1 MITDDTKLELQL
13 NKTYT
18 ESEILELNLDP
29 LNKNNQKFLTHKTG
43 RKIYFFE
50 RTTKGFHLF
59 DIVDQLKVVK

>member
-1 MITDDTKLELQL
+1 MITDTKLELQL

-18 ESEILELNLDP
+18 ESEILELNINP
-29 LNKNNQKFLTHKTG
+29 LNERNQRYLTHKDN

-50 RTTKGFHLF
+50 RTSTGFHLF